1 MTGDASDAPKREAR
15 TAAREARTAA
25 GRTLKTATDALERRY
40 GVPTHTPYHDVVASL
55 VGTILSQNTS
65 DVNSGRAF
73 VSLRERFPTWPEV
86 AHARASSI
94 EAAIRSG
101 GLAKTK
107 SARIRAILRDIE
119 EETGILD
126 LSFLADRSTADVLEY
141 LMGFDGVGRK
151 TAACVALFELG
162 RDVVPVDTHVH
173 RVVTRLGVVGMPKTP
188 EETFDRLEEVAPA
201 GRALS
206 LHVNLIRLG
215 REFCRPRTPGCD
227 QCPLRGCCAYAA
239 ESGSGPQTGIQGG

>member
-1 MTGDASDAPKREAR
+1 MSRDAAR
-15 TAAREARTAA
+15 TDARRVLETV
-25 GRTLKTATDALERRY
+25 TNALEDRY
-40 GVPTHTPYHDVVASL
+40 GVPVHTPYRDVVASL

-73 VSLRERFPTWPEV
+73 MSLRERFTTWPDV
-86 AHARASSI
+86 ARARATSI

-101 GLAKTK
+101 GLARTK
-107 SARIRAILRDIE
+107 SVRIRAILRDIE
-119 EETGILD
+119 KQTGSID
-126 LSFLADRSTADVLEY
+126 LSFLADRPTADVLEY

-173 RVVTRLGVVGMPKTP
+173 RVITRLGVIGIPRTP
-188 EETFDRLEEVAPA
+188 EETFDRLQDVAPV

-206 LHVNLIRLG
+206 LHVNLIGLG
-215 REFCRPRTPGCD
+215 RELCRPRAPSCEL
-227 QCPLRGCCAYAA
+227 CPLSGHCVHAA
-239 ESGSGPQTGIQGG
+239 EGASGLRRSIQGG